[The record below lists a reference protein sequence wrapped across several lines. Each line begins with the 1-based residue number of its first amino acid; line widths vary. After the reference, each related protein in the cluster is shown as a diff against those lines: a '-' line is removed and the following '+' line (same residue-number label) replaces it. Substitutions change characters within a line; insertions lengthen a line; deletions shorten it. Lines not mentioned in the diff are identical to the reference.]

1 MNTPKGRGKSGHVQ
15 PRVTIPVHPE
25 FLELH
30 DMLKRDTGISMT
42 YGQVVNYLIHFYK
55 THPRAIPTTQWV
67 GSSRTT

>member
-30 DMLKRDTGISMT
+30 DMLKKDTGISMT
-42 YGQVVNYLIHFYK
+42 YGQVVNYLIFQYK
-55 THPRAIPTTQWV
+55 KARADKPITQW
-67 GSSRTT
+67 RTNA